1 MWRLSAFAAAACAAL
16 LLAAPGAY
24 AGTSEKGLYSVE
36 MKIED
41 GELKKGKNVVEALV
55 LDKEGKAVEGAEL
68 KFTPWMPEMGHGT
81 PWETRVTELGEGRYR
96 TNVPLTMG
104 GHWEIRIDIK
114 KDGNEDRVVLD
125 FPSVKE

>member
-1 MWRLSAFAAAACAAL
+1 MWRLYASAVACAVL
-16 LLAAPGAY
+16 LLVSSVASAW
-24 AGTSEKGLYSVE
+24 TSEKGLYSVE
-36 MKIED
+36 MKIEE
-41 GELKKGKNVVEALV
+41 GELKKGKNIVEVLV

-68 KFTPWMPEMGHGT
+68 KFTPWMPGMGHGT
-81 PWETRVTELGEGRYR
+81 PWETKVTELGGGSYR

-114 KDGNEDRVVLD
+114 EGGNEDRVVLD